1 VSQPW
6 QEKTWPARGPGRGGA
21 GPPGEA
27 GRSWSRNRIVLTGES
42 QRVEPPPA
50 RLTPAGDRR
59 GRAAAPDQRPAARLT
74 GRGATLGMF
83 VVFFLGLLVASWL
96 HWSPLAGGSFVLGC
110 AAAARWTKP
119 RDLLSV
125 VVSPPALFL
134 IALLCVKGLTAT
146 GSVLIS
152 VAEGTVLT
160 LADTAPWLF
169 AGVAVSLIIACFRGL
184 PRAIRDLRGNLQAN
198 RIRPSR
204 QD

>member
-6 QEKTWPARGPGRGGA
+6 QEKTWPARGPRRGGA
-21 GPPGEA
+21 GPPGDP
-27 GRSWSRNRIVLTGES
+27 GRSWSGDRIVLTGES
-42 QRVEPPPA
+42 RRAEPPAP
-50 RLTPAGDRR
+50 RPNPAGDRR
-59 GRAAAPDQRPAARLT
+59 GRPAAGPDQRPPARLT
-74 GRGATLGMF
+74 GRGAILGML

-125 VVSPPALFL
+125 VVSPPALFF
-134 IALLCVKGLTAT
+134 IALLGVKALTAT

-160 LADTAPWLF
+160 LADIAPWLF

-184 PRAIRDLRGNLQAN
+184 PQCIRDLRG
-198 RIRPSR
+198 RGR
-204 QD
+204 

>member
-6 QEKTWPARGPGRGGA
+6 RQEKTWPARGPGRGRA

-27 GRSWSRNRIVLTGES
+27 GRNWSGNRIVLTGES
-42 QRVEPPPA
+42 QRVEPPPP
-50 RLTPAGDRR
+50 RLSPAGDRR
-59 GRAAAPDQRPAARLT
+59 GRASAPPDQRPAARLT
-74 GRGATLGMF
+74 GRGAILGML

-96 HWSPLAGGSFVLGC
+96 HWAPLAGGSFVLGC

-134 IALLCVKGLTAT
+134 IALLGVKALTAT

-160 LADTAPWLF
+160 LADIAPWLF

-184 PRAIRDLRGNLQAN
+184 PQCIRDLRG
-198 RIRPSR
+198 RSR
-204 QD
+204 